1 MRGLFI
7 LLSMLSTLQ
16 LSAQSKHGSTWL
28 VGSFWQKLNFQHQPL
43 SVDTLPNRTYNYFHH
58 GHSNICDTNGNLIL
72 ACDGY
77 NIYDSLGNYIE
88 DGDSLVSLS
97 LYIDLD
103 GFSSFSQTSILIPTG
118 NNIYYLITPNA
129 TDSIHQAWYTIP
141 YYPNAWFDEL
151 LVHKIDMNANG
162 GMGKVVERGKKI
174 MKQEKMLRTMM
185 MACRHANGKDWWLL
199 KQMYEDSGNFDGPYP
214 LCKNKIAK
222 ILITKDSIYPATY
235 QYFNAPDFGFFE
247 QSGQAMFSQDGTK
260 YASTC
265 RSTNKVFLAD
275 FDRCTGEL
283 SNGKSIAVPNFST
296 HNPSDTT
303 LQDVYTQGLCFS
315 PNGQFLY
322 VNKFFNLLQYDLSDP
337 DSATAWYHIA
347 GLDTTWQA
355 FQKYSSSYIGP
366 DGKIY
371 VGNWW
376 GISKQMSV
384 INIPNAKGVAC
395 DFCPRC
401 LRFPYPDITG
411 ASTPPNMPNYA
422 LGADLPCWPLSSE
435 GVGPDSY
442 REGVDE
448 LVVYPNPASSKLEVR
463 YEIRNKRNA
472 NIEMYNTIGQRVYS
486 STISNLTS
494 HVCIDVSRF
503 ASGVYYLKCGNFTK
517 KIIIE

>member
-1 MRGLFI
+1 MRGIAVMVCLCLATALGI
-7 LLSMLSTLQ
+7 N
-16 LSAQSKHGSTWL
+16 AQPNAGKTWM
-28 VGSFWQKLNFQHQPL
+28 VGSFWQKLNFMKTPL
-43 SVDTLPNRTYNYFHH
+43 AIDTLATLKVNYFTK
-58 GHSNICDTNGNLIL
+58 GHSNICDSNGNLIL
-72 ACDGY
+72 VSDGY
-77 NIYDSLGNYIE
+77 NIYDSIGAYIE
-88 DGDSLVSLS
+88 DGDTLVSQGLFDD
-97 LYIDLD
+97 YN
-103 GFSSFSQTSILIPTG
+103 GFSIHSQTSIFLPIG

-129 TDSIHQAWYTIP
+129 TDSTHSHWYTTP
-141 YYPNAWFDEL
+141 YTYKAWFDEIL
-151 LVHKIDMNANG
+151 LHKIDMNANG
-162 GMGKVVERGKKI
+162 GLGKVVDRGKKI

-247 QSGQAMFSQDGTK
+247 QSGQAMFNQDGTK

-265 RSTNKVFLAD
+265 RGTNKVFLAD

-283 SNGKSIAVPNFST
+283 SNGKSIPVPNFSA
-296 HNPSDTT
+296 HDPSDTT
-303 LQDVYTQGLCFS
+303 IQDVYTQGLCFS

-337 DSATAWYHIA
+337 DSSTAWYHIA
-347 GLDTTWQA
+347 GLDTTWVA
-355 FQKYSSSYIGP
+355 FQKYSSSQIGP

-376 GISKQMSV
+376 GVSKQMSV
-384 INIPNAKGVAC
+384 INNPNVKGAGC

-401 LRFPYPDITG
+401 LRYTYSYAG
-411 ASTPPNMPNYA
+411 ASCPPNMPNYD

-448 LVVYPNPASSKLEVR
+448 LVVYPNPTSSKLEVR

-503 ASGVYYLKCGNFTK
+503 AKGVYYLKCGIFTK
-517 KIIIE
+517 KMR

>member
-1 MRGLFI
+1 
-7 LLSMLSTLQ
+7 
-16 LSAQSKHGSTWL
+16 
-28 VGSFWQKLNFQHQPL
+28 
-43 SVDTLPNRTYNYFHH
+43 
-58 GHSNICDTNGNLIL
+58 
-72 ACDGY
+72 
-77 NIYDSLGNYIE
+77 
-88 DGDSLVSLS
+88 
-97 LYIDLD
+97 
-103 GFSSFSQTSILIPTG
+103 
-118 NNIYYLITPNA
+118 
-129 TDSIHQAWYTIP
+129 
-141 YYPNAWFDEL
+141 
-151 LVHKIDMNANG
+151 
-162 GMGKVVERGKKI
+162 

-247 QSGQAMFSQDGTK
+247 QSGQAMFNQDGTK

-265 RSTNKVFLAD
+265 RGTNKVFLAD

-283 SNGKSIAVPNFST
+283 SNGKSIPVPNFSA
-296 HNPSDTT
+296 HDPSDTT
-303 LQDVYTQGLCFS
+303 IQDVNTQGLCFS

-337 DSATAWYHIA
+337 DSSYRMVSYRRLRYYMAV
-347 GLDTTWQA
+347 A

-422 LGADLPCWPLSSE
+422 FGSGFALLA
-435 GVGPDSY
+435 V
-442 REGVDE
+442 
-448 LVVYPNPASSKLEVR
+448 
-463 YEIRNKRNA
+463 
-472 NIEMYNTIGQRVYS
+472 IE
-486 STISNLTS
+486 
-494 HVCIDVSRF
+494 
-503 ASGVYYLKCGNFTK
+503 
-517 KIIIE
+517 